1 MYICMHINF
10 YIHMYVIFTHIYN
23 YKLKRKEIIKNTNSK
38 RNTHFAWWIRSANGH
53 IDADTV
59 KNDVEFN
66 QISNIVGTR
75 KEVHIDVTGLV
86 DYTNFRLIYYLNL
99 IWFSTILQPKTQIS
113 DLKARLKATAET
125 LSFEFNWVLT

>member
-38 RNTHFAWWIRSANGH
+38 RNTHFAWWIMSANGH
-53 IDADTV
+53 IDEDTV

-86 DYTNFRLIYYLNL
+86 DYTNFRLIYYLDL